1 MKIAILGGTG
11 KEGAG
16 LAYRWAVAG
25 HKIVIGS
32 RAAERAQEKAAELT
46 GLLPGF
52 GEPLRGADNLAAA
65 ADADVIV
72 LSVPYSAQAG
82 TLEAVKPALAGKV
95 MISVVVP
102 LKPPKVSN
110 VWLPEAGSAAAEA
123 QAYLG
128 EETRVVAA
136 FQNVS
141 AEHLLDIDHHV
152 DCDVLICGDK
162 AADREI
168 AEQLARDAGMRG
180 VHAGPLVNAGI
191 VEGLTAVLI
200 SINIRHKIK
209 NAGIRITG
217 LTEQ

>member
-1 MKIAILGGTG
+1 MNIAILGGTG

-25 HKIVIGS
+25 HHVVIGS
-32 RAAERAQEKAAELT
+32 RVAERAVEKAAELT
-46 GLLPGF
+46 SLLPGF
-52 GEPLRGADNLAAA
+52 GEVLQGADNLAAA
-65 ADADVIV
+65 AQSDVIV
-72 LSVPYSAQAG
+72 LSVPYSAQAA

-102 LKPPKVSN
+102 LKPPKVAN

-128 EETRVVAA
+128 AETRVVAA

-141 AEHLLDIDHHV
+141 AEHLFDLNHTV

-162 AADREI
+162 AADRDI
-168 AEQLARDAGMRG
+168 AAQLAKDAGMRG

-217 LTEQ
+217 ITE